1 MSKIEL
7 NPNKPS
13 EEQILEEK
21 HKERIKERI
30 FELMFGESPNKF
42 FGDPNLEE
50 DPDMRDSKLLE
61 KVISSLST
69 EYEAIRVIFNELSGK
84 PDLLG
89 LFFDIIP
96 FKLEL
101 SEKKGNTALFPIEE
115 NPIERSIRKD
125 PIGAI
130 SSIIAEAQVLSMSNP
145 LPHEKELKYEKEVKG
160 AVTSYLVK
168 KILERTE
175 DKGIKKYLEEEYK
188 LYSWEFPSGL
198 MGF

>member
-7 NPNKPS
+7 NPNEPS

-69 EYEAIRVIFNELSGK
+69 KYKAIRVIFNELSRK

-101 SEKKGNTALFPIEE
+101 SEKKRNTALFPIEE
-115 NPIERSIRKD
+115 NPIERSIRKN
-125 PIGAI
+125 PIKAI

-145 LPHEKELKYEKEVKG
+145 LPHEKELKYEKEVERE
-160 AVTSYLVK
+160 VTSYLVK
-168 KILERTE
+168 AISESTE
-175 DKGIKKYLEEEYK
+175 DEGIKKYLEKEYK
-188 LYSWEFPSGL
+188 
-198 MGF
+198 

>member
-21 HKERIKERI
+21 HKERIKEGI

-101 SEKKGNTALFPIEE
+101 SEKKSKKCTFSH
-115 NPIERSIRKD
+115 RRK
-125 PIGAI
+125 
-130 SSIIAEAQVLSMSNP
+130 SN
-145 LPHEKELKYEKEVKG
+145 
-160 AVTSYLVK
+160 
-168 KILERTE
+168 
-175 DKGIKKYLEEEYK
+175 
-188 LYSWEFPSGL
+188 
-198 MGF
+198 